1 MKIDIDSLPD
11 QPELKMKTLTE
22 EVSKRVQFKEKGKT
36 LTYSET
42 FKFDD
47 INLNG
52 SYVNSTEGFTVLFC
66 ESGTININ
74 EIRTM
79 RASDIII
86 CSTLGAT
93 YNMHSLD
100 PSGGKIYAFI

>member
-11 QPELKMKTLTE
+11 QPELRIKTLTE
-22 EVSKRVQFKEKGKT
+22 EVTKRVQYKSKGRT
-36 LTYSET
+36 LTYSTT
-42 FKFDD
+42 FEFDD
-47 INLNG
+47 VNLNN
-52 SYVNSTEGFTVLFC
+52 SYVNSTEKFTVLFC
-66 ESGTININ
+66 ESGDVNIN

-79 RASDIII
+79 REGDIII

-93 YNMHSLD
+93 YNMHSLG

>member
-22 EVSKRVQFKEKGKT
+22 EIIKRVQYKEKGKT
-36 LTYSET
+36 LTYSTE
-42 FKFDD
+42 FNFDD
-47 INLNG
+47 VNLNN
-52 SYVNSTEGFTVLFC
+52 SYVNSTEGFTALFC
-66 ESGTININ
+66 ESGNININ

-79 RASDIII
+79 RAGDIII

-93 YNMHSLD
+93 YNMRSLD

>member
-11 QPELKMKTLTE
+11 QPELKIKTLAKE
-22 EVSKRVQFKEKGKT
+22 IIKRVQYKEKGKT
-36 LTYSET
+36 LTYSKT
-42 FKFDD
+42 FNFDD
-47 INLNG
+47 VNLNT
-52 SYVNSTEGFTVLFC
+52 SYINSTEGFTVLFC
-66 ESGTININ
+66 ESGEININ

-79 RASDIII
+79 RESDILI

-93 YNMHSLD
+93 YNMRSLN

>member
-22 EVSKRVQFKEKGKT
+22 EVTKRVQFKSKGKT
-36 LTYSET
+36 LTYSTT
-42 FKFDD
+42 FEFDD
-47 INLNG
+47 VNLSN

-74 EIRTM
+74 ELRTM
-79 RASDIII
+79 RKSDLII

-93 YNMHSLD
+93 YNMRSLD

>member
-11 QPELKMKTLTE
+11 QPELRITTLAKELT
-22 EVSKRVQFKEKGKT
+22 KRIQFKSKGKT
-36 LTYSET
+36 LTYSKT
-42 FKFDD
+42 FEFDD
-47 INLNG
+47 VNLNN

-74 EIRTM
+74 ELRTM
-79 RASDIII
+79 RKSDILI

-93 YNMHSLD
+93 YNMRSLD

>member
-11 QPELKMKTLTE
+11 QPELKMKTLIE
-22 EVSKRVQFKEKGKT
+22 EITKRVQFKEKGKT
-36 LTYSET
+36 LTYSTT
-42 FKFDD
+42 FEFDD
-47 INLNG
+47 VNFNN
-52 SYVNSTEGFTVLFC
+52 SYVNLSEGFTVLFC
-66 ESGTININ
+66 ESGKININ

-79 RASDIII
+79 RKSDLII

-93 YNMHSLD
+93 YNMRSLD

>member
-11 QPELKMKTLTE
+11 QPELKIKTLTE
-22 EVSKRVQFKEKGKT
+22 EIIKRVQYKEKGKT
-36 LTYSET
+36 LTYSTE
-42 FKFDD
+42 FNFDD
-47 INLNG
+47 VNLNN
-52 SYVNSTEGFTVLFC
+52 SYVNSTEGFTALFC
-66 ESGTININ
+66 ESGNININ

-79 RASDIII
+79 RAGDIII

-93 YNMHSLD
+93 YNMRSLD

>member
-11 QPELKMKTLTE
+11 QPELKIKTLTE
-22 EVSKRVQFKEKGKT
+22 EVTKRVQYKLKGKT
-36 LTYSET
+36 LTYSKIFE
-42 FKFDD
+42 FDD
-47 INLNG
+47 VNLNS
-52 SYVNSTEGFTVLFC
+52 SYINSTEEFTALFC
-66 ESGTININ
+66 ESGAININ

-79 RASDIII
+79 RAGDILI

>member
-11 QPELKMKTLTE
+11 QPELKVKTLAE
-22 EVSKRVQFKEKGKT
+22 ELTKRVQYKEKGKT
-36 LTYSET
+36 LTYSKT
-42 FKFDD
+42 FEFDD
-47 INLNG
+47 VNLNN

-66 ESGTININ
+66 ESGNVNIN

-79 RASDIII
+79 RASDILI

-93 YNMHSLD
+93 YNMRSLN

>member
-11 QPELKMKTLTE
+11 QPELKMKTLAE
-22 EVSKRVQFKEKGKT
+22 EITKRVQFKSKGRQ
-36 LTYSET
+36 LTYSKT
-42 FKFDD
+42 FEFDD
-47 INLNG
+47 VNLDN
-52 SYVNSTEGFTVLFC
+52 SYINSTEKFTALFC
-66 ESGTININ
+66 ESGEININ

-79 RASDIII
+79 RAGDIII

-93 YNMHSLD
+93 YNMHSLG

>member
-1 MKIDIDSLPD
+1 MKINIDSLPD
-11 QPELKMKTLTE
+11 QPELKIKTLTE
-22 EVSKRVQFKEKGKT
+22 EIIKRVQYKEKGKT
-36 LTYSET
+36 LTYSKT
-42 FKFDD
+42 FEFDD
-47 INLNG
+47 VNLNN
-52 SYVNSTEGFTVLFC
+52 SYVNSTEKFTALFC
-66 ESGTININ
+66 ESGEININ

-79 RASDIII
+79 RSGDILI

>member
-11 QPELKMKTLTE
+11 QPELKIKTLTE
-22 EVSKRVQFKEKGKT
+22 EIIKRVQYKEKGKT
-36 LTYSET
+36 LTYSTT
-42 FKFDD
+42 FEFDD
-47 INLNG
+47 INLENKHI
-52 SYVNSTEGFTVLFC
+52 NSTEGFTVLFC
-66 ESGTININ
+66 ESGTIVIN

-79 RASDIII
+79 VRGDILI

>member
-1 MKIDIDSLPD
+1 MRIEIDSLPD
-11 QPELKMKTLTE
+11 QPELKMTTLTE
-22 EVSKRVQFKEKGKT
+22 ELIKRVQFKEKGKT
-36 LTYSET
+36 LTYSKT
-42 FKFDD
+42 FEFDD
-47 INLNG
+47 VNLND

-66 ESGTININ
+66 ESGMININ

-79 RASDIII
+79 RASDLII

-93 YNMHSLD
+93 YNMRSLD

>member
-22 EVSKRVQFKEKGKT
+22 EVTKRVQFKSKGKT
-36 LTYSET
+36 LTYSTT
-42 FKFDD
+42 FEFDD
-47 INLNG
+47 VNLSN

-79 RASDIII
+79 RVGDLII

-93 YNMHSLD
+93 YNMRSLD

>member
-11 QPELKMKTLTE
+11 QPELRKKTLVE
-22 EVSKRVQFKEKGKT
+22 EITKRVQFKKKGKT
-36 LTYSET
+36 LTYSEI
-42 FKFDD
+42 FEFDD
-47 INLNG
+47 VNLKNSYIN
-52 SYVNSTEGFTVLFC
+52 SSEEFTALFC
-66 ESGTININ
+66 ESGNININ
-74 EIRTM
+74 ELRTM
-79 RASDIII
+79 RSGDILI

>member
-1 MKIDIDSLPD
+1 MRIDIDSLPD
-11 QPELKMKTLTE
+11 QPELKMTTLIE
-22 EVSKRVQFKEKGKT
+22 ELIKRVQFKEKGKT
-36 LTYSET
+36 LTYSKT
-42 FKFDD
+42 FEFDD
-47 INLNG
+47 VNLND

-66 ESGTININ
+66 ESGMININ
-74 EIRTM
+74 ELRTM
-79 RASDIII
+79 RSSDIII

>member
-11 QPELKMKTLTE
+11 QPELKIKTLAKE
-22 EVSKRVQFKEKGKT
+22 IIKRVQYKEKGKT
-36 LTYSET
+36 LTYSKT

-47 INLNG
+47 VNLDD
-52 SYVNSTEGFTVLFC
+52 SYINSTEKFTALFC
-66 ESGTININ
+66 ESGMININ

-79 RASDIII
+79 RAGDILI

>member
-11 QPELKMKTLTE
+11 QPELKIKTLTE
-22 EVSKRVQFKEKGKT
+22 EITKRVQYKEKGKT
-36 LTYSET
+36 LTYSTE
-42 FKFDD
+42 FNFDD
-47 INLNG
+47 VNLNN
-52 SYVNSTEGFTVLFC
+52 SYVNSTEGFTALFC
-66 ESGTININ
+66 ESGNININ

-79 RASDIII
+79 RESDILI

-93 YNMHSLD
+93 YNMRSLD

>member
-1 MKIDIDSLPD
+1 MRIEIDSLPD
-11 QPELKMKTLTE
+11 QPELRMKTLTE
-22 EVSKRVQFKEKGKT
+22 ELIKRVQFKEKGKT
-36 LTYSET
+36 LTYLKIFE
-42 FKFDD
+42 FDD
-47 INLNG
+47 VNLND

-66 ESGTININ
+66 ESGMININ

-79 RASDIII
+79 RSSDIII

-93 YNMHSLD
+93 YDMHSLD

>member
-1 MKIDIDSLPD
+1 MKIEIDSLPD
-11 QPELKMKTLTE
+11 QPELRIKTLTE
-22 EVSKRVQFKEKGKT
+22 EVTKRIQYKSKGRT
-36 LTYSET
+36 LTYSTT
-42 FKFDD
+42 FEFDD
-47 INLNG
+47 VNLNN
-52 SYVNSTEGFTVLFC
+52 SYVNSTEKFTVLFC
-66 ESGTININ
+66 ESGDVNIN

-79 RASDIII
+79 RAGDILI

>member
-1 MKIDIDSLPD
+1 MRIDIDSLPD
-11 QPELKMKTLTE
+11 QPELKMKTLAE
-22 EVSKRVQFKEKGKT
+22 EITKRVQFKSKGRQ
-36 LTYSET
+36 LTYSKT
-42 FKFDD
+42 FEFDD
-47 INLNG
+47 VNLNN

-66 ESGTININ
+66 ESGNVNIN

-79 RASDIII
+79 RESDILI

-93 YNMHSLD
+93 YNMRSLD

>member
-11 QPELKMKTLTE
+11 QPELKIKTLTE
-22 EVSKRVQFKEKGKT
+22 EIIKRVQYKEKGKT
-36 LTYSET
+36 LTYSTE
-42 FKFDD
+42 FNFDD
-47 INLNG
+47 VNLNN
-52 SYVNSTEGFTVLFC
+52 SYVNSTEGFTALFC
-66 ESGTININ
+66 ESGNININ

-79 RASDIII
+79 RAGDILI

-93 YNMHSLD
+93 YNMRSLD

>member
-1 MKIDIDSLPD
+1 MKIDIGSLPD

-22 EVSKRVQFKEKGKT
+22 EVAKRVQFKEKGKT
-36 LTYSET
+36 LTYSTT
-42 FKFDD
+42 FEFDD
-47 INLNG
+47 INLENKHI
-52 SYVNSTEGFTVLFC
+52 NSTEGFTVLFC
-66 ESGTININ
+66 ESGTIVIN

-79 RASDIII
+79 VRGDILI

-93 YNMHSLD
+93 YNMHSLN

>member
-11 QPELKMKTLTE
+11 QPELKMKTLAE
-22 EVSKRVQFKEKGKT
+22 EITKRVQFKSKGRK
-36 LTYSET
+36 LTYSTT
-42 FKFDD
+42 FEFDD
-47 INLNG
+47 VNLNN
-52 SYVNSTEGFTVLFC
+52 SYVNSTEKFTALFC
-66 ESGTININ
+66 ESGDININ

-93 YNMHSLD
+93 YNMRSLN